1 MISCSASSD
10 RARDSNSRR
19 LRRNLIDGRTI
30 RDAKGVGS
38 LEFRNE
44 RTWQNAVEM
53 GKTEEFHAA
62 YESAVDKLRTEFGQK
77 HPMIIDGQEAWA
89 TGTFDD
95 LCPADTKIILGLFP
109 KGTRAHAKRAIKA
122 ANTAFPAWSAK
133 PYTERV
139 RLIQRTADLI
149 SQRKFELA
157 ALLSFENG
165 KNRYEAMADV
175 DEAADLMRW
184 YAAEMLRNQGYERP
198 MGQFVPGE
206 TTRSILKPYGV
217 WAVVAP
223 FNFPLAIAAGM
234 STGALITG
242 NTVVFKPASDT
253 PYLGLRLAELLAEAG
268 LPPGVFNYV
277 TGPGATV
284 GQELVENSD
293 VDGFVFTGSRAVGL
307 KAFKRFTAGRPKPII
322 TEMGGKNPTIVAAS
336 ADLDKAALGVARAAF
351 GYGGQK
357 CSACSRVLVERRV
370 KDAFLTKLV
379 AETEKLK
386 VGDPTVR
393 DVFLGP
399 VINEAAVATYQK
411 AIAEIKSSNGKI
423 LAGGHAPTSDGHF
436 VEPTIVDGLP
446 RDHRINREE
455 LFVPILS
462 IVEVDDLTDA
472 IRVANDVDY
481 GLTAGI
487 FSREPSEVHRFFA
500 EVEAGV
506 VYANRAAGSTTGAVV
521 GVQPFGGWKMSGI
534 SGKAA
539 GGHYYLSQFLR
550 ERSESEYA

>member
-1 MISCSASSD
+1 
-10 RARDSNSRR
+10 
-19 LRRNLIDGRTI
+19 
-30 RDAKGVGS
+30 
-38 LEFRNE
+38 
-44 RTWQNAVEM
+44 M

-62 YESAVDKLRTEFGQK
+62 YESAVDKIRTGFGQK
-77 HPMIIDGQEAWA
+77 HPMIIDGQETWA
-89 TGTFDD
+89 TSTFDD
-95 LCPADTKIILGLFP
+95 LCPADTKVDLGLFQ
-109 KGTRAHAKRAIKA
+109 KGTRAHAKRAVKA
-122 ANTAFPAWSAK
+122 AKTAFPSWAAK

-139 RLIQRTADLI
+139 RLVQRAADLI
-149 SQRKFELA
+149 SQLKFELA
-157 ALLSFENG
+157 ALMSFENG

-198 MGQFVPGE
+198 MGQFLPGE

-217 WAVVAP
+217 WA
-223 FNFPLAIAAGM
+223 
-234 STGALITG
+234 
-242 NTVVFKPASDT
+242 
-253 PYLGLRLAELLAEAG
+253 
-268 LPPGVFNYV
+268 
-277 TGPGATV
+277 
-284 GQELVENSD
+284 
-293 VDGFVFTGSRAVGL
+293 
-307 KAFKRFTAGRPKPII
+307 
-322 TEMGGKNPTIVAAS
+322 IVAAS
-336 ADLDKAALGVARAAF
+336 ADLDKAALGVVRAAF

-370 KDAFLTKLV
+370 KDAFLAKLI

-393 DVFLGP
+393 DVYLGP

-423 LAGGHAPTSDGHF
+423 LTGGRAHASDGHF

-446 RDHRINREE
+446 RDHRINKEE

-487 FSREPSEVHRFFA
+487 FSREPSELHRFFA

-539 GGHYYLSQFLR
+539 GGHYYLAQFLR